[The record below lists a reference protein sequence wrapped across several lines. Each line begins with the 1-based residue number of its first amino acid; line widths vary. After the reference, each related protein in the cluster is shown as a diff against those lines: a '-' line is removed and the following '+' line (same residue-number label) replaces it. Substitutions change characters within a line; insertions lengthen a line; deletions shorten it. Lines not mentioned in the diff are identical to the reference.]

1 LVLTG
6 QIVRRTVRK
15 GFDHLGL
22 IPARLAPW
30 FRYLLIWRRMSAPAL
45 SMASFAFLIA
55 VGTAGLMIV
64 DGFHAAKPIGIIDS
78 LFTITSAVCVTGL
91 TVVDTGTQ
99 FTFAGELWI
108 LLFIQLGGI
117 GIITLGTMIIGA
129 MGARLSLR
137 SEMLTMMP
145 ARQGDKP
152 EVWEIAMRV
161 LKFSLIVEGIGA
173 LLLFALWIFEHPVD
187 KALWL
192 AVFHSISAY
201 CNAGFGLLA
210 DNLTGER
217 NLVLII
223 ISLLIVVGGVGYLTF
238 EELTR
243 WWKHARARR
252 TGVRIRMRGAHRL
265 SSHTWAV
272 VVTTSILLFVGWGL
286 LAAFEWNG
294 VLADMSVGDKLVNSW
309 FMSVT
314 PRTAGFNSIDYAAVG
329 NDSAALTIMLM
340 FVGGSPGSTAGGV
353 KTTTIAVLV
362 ALGLS
367 RIRGLKFVSIKQRA
381 IPDGTIERT
390 VGIILL
396 ALFVLT
402 VAFFLLNAIQSIG
415 VTSAESRDLFL
426 PVAFE
431 AVSAFGTTG
440 LSMGLTPKLH
450 PTAELVVIWLM
461 FVGRVGL
468 LSFFAAATLR
478 RAHVANMRPAQ
489 EDVMVG

>member
-1 LVLTG
+1 MVLTG
-6 QIVRRTVRK
+6 AIVRR
-15 GFDHLGL
+15 GFQHLGL
-22 IPARLAPW
+22 IPARIAPW
-30 FRYLLIWRRMSAPAL
+30 LRWLLFWRRLSAPAL

-55 VGTAGLMIV
+55 IGTAGLLLV
-64 DGFHAAKPIGIIDS
+64 DGFHAAEPLGFIDA

-91 TVVDTGTQ
+91 NVIDPGTQ
-99 FTFAGELWI
+99 FTFAGELWV
-108 LLFIQLGGI
+108 LLFIQLGGL

-145 ARQGDKP
+145 TRQGDRP
-152 EVWEIAMRV
+152 EVWQIALRV
-161 LKFSLIVEGIGA
+161 LKFSLVVEGLGA
-173 LLLFALWIFEHPVD
+173 LALFVLWSFEHPLD
-187 KALWL
+187 QALWL

-201 CNAGFGLLA
+201 CNGGFSLFA
-210 DNLTGER
+210 DSLMGER
-217 NLVLII
+217 NLVLIV
-223 ISLLIVVGGVGYLTF
+223 ISILIVVGGLGYLTF
-238 EELTR
+238 EELVR
-243 WWKHARARR
+243 WWKSSRARR
-252 TGVRIRMRGAHRL
+252 TGVRIRMRGGHRL

-272 VVTTSILLFVGWGL
+272 VVTTTTLLLGAWAMF
-286 LAAFEWNG
+286 AAFEWNG
-294 VLADMSVGDKLVNSW
+294 VLGDMSIGDKLTSSW

-314 PRTAGFNSIDYAAVG
+314 PRTAGFNSIDYVRVG

-367 RIRGLKFVSIKQRA
+367 RIRGLKFVGLKQRA
-381 IPDGTIERT
+381 IPEGTIERT

-396 ALFVLT
+396 ALLVLT
-402 VAFFLLNAIQSIG
+402 VSFFLLNAIQSIG
-415 VTSAESRDLFL
+415 LTSEASRDVFL

-431 AVSAFGTTG
+431 CVSAFSTTG
-440 LSMGLTPKLH
+440 LSMNFSPKLH
-450 PTAELVVIWLM
+450 ATGELVVIWLM

-468 LSFFAAATLR
+468 LSFFAAAVLR
-478 RAHVANMRPAQ
+478 RGQLASLRPAQ

>member
-1 LVLTG
+1 M
-6 QIVRRTVRK
+6 RRTVRN
-15 GFDHLGL
+15 GFQHLGL

-30 FRYLLIWRRMSAPAL
+30 LRWLLVWRRMSAPAL
-45 SMASFAFLIA
+45 MILSFAFLIA
-55 VGTAGLMIV
+55 VGTAGLLLV
-64 DGFHAAKPIGIIDS
+64 DGFHAGRKLGLIDAW
-78 LFTITSAVCVTGL
+78 FTMTSAVCVTGL
-91 TVVDTGTQ
+91 TVVDTGSQ
-99 FTFAGELWI
+99 FTFAGQVWI

-145 ARQGDKP
+145 TRRGDRP
-152 EVWEIAMRV
+152 EVWQIAQRV
-161 LKFSLIVEGIGA
+161 LNFSLAVEGIGA
-173 LLLFALWIFEHPVD
+173 VLLFALWIFEHPVD

-192 AVFHSISAY
+192 ALFHSVSAY
-201 CNAGFGLLA
+201 CNAGFSLFPDSLM
-210 DNLTGER
+210 GER
-217 NLVLII
+217 NLVLLVV
-223 ISLLIVVGGVGYLTF
+223 SLLVIVGGVGYLAF
-238 EELTR
+238 EELAR
-243 WWKHARARR
+243 WWKHTRARR
-252 TGVRIRMRGAHRL
+252 TGVRIHMRGGHRL

-272 VVTTSILLFVGWGL
+272 VVMTSTLLFVGWVL
-286 LAAFEWNG
+286 LAVFEWHG
-294 VLADMSVGDKLVNSW
+294 VLDDMSIGDRLVNSW
-309 FMSVT
+309 FMAVT

-340 FVGGSPGSTAGGV
+340 FVGGSPGSTAGGI

-367 RIRGLKFVSIKQRA
+367 RIRGLKFVGLKQRA
-381 IPDGTIERT
+381 IPEGTIERT

-402 VAFFLLNAIQSIG
+402 IAFFSLNAIQSIG
-415 VTSAESRDLFL
+415 LTSAASRDVFL

-431 AVSAFGTTG
+431 AVSAFSTTG
-440 LSMGLTPKLH
+440 LSMNFTPQLR
-450 PTAELVVIWLM
+450 PSSEILVIWLM

-478 RAHVANMRPAQ
+478 RAHLANMRPAQ